1 MKILSYR
8 ILLKKE
14 AEGGYTVI
22 VPVLP
27 GCVTY
32 GDTIEEA
39 IKMAKEAIQLY
50 IESLQEHGEE
60 IPYEEFDD
68 IEEKEQKLYFTQKD
82 LATMTGQ
89 SIRNIQRIIKEN
101 NINPINPGRKPLYYD
116 LKEFNNYYFIQK
128 N

>member
-27 GCVTY
+27 GCVTH

-50 IESLQEHGEE
+50 LESLQEHGEE
-60 IPYEEFDD
+60 IPYEE
-68 IEEKEQKLYFTQKD
+68 E
-82 LATMTGQ
+82 TMQYT
-89 SIRNIQRIIKEN
+89 ITVEI
-101 NINPINPGRKPLYYD
+101 
-116 LKEFNNYYFIQK
+116 
-128 N
+128 